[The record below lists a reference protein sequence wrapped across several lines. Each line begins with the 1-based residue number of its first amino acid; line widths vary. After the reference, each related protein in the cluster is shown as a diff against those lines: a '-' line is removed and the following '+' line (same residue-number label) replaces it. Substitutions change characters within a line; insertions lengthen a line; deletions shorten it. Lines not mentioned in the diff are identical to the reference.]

1 MHPDTLEM
9 IRRSNRAYGSDS
21 EGSVLSEVYT
31 KLINLFSR
39 FSVAERPDTFPLDRR
54 SSRGDFPVLAT
65 LDLAGMRCEVL
76 EGFGGHT
83 TGQVFYFLPE
93 ELVLFTGDSLI
104 NFDSLT
110 EERKDFATLAKNL
123 MTSVNVDS
131 AKASKERKALLRLIE
146 TEESARSDGRMC
158 LVCGGHGAVSV
169 LSDGKLL
176 QHSPVRRWVAEK

>member
-1 MHPDTLEM
+1 LEM
-9 IRRSNRAYGSDS
+9 IKTSNRAYGSGS
-21 EGSVLSEVYT
+21 EGSVLAEVYT
-31 KLINLFSR
+31 KLINLFSG
-39 FSVAERPDTFPLDRR
+39 FTVAERPEVYPAGGQG
-54 SSRGDFPVLAT
+54 SRGDFPVLAA
-65 LDLAGMRCEVL
+65 LDLAGMKCEVL

-83 TGQVFYFLPE
+83 TGQVFYFLPD

-131 AKASKERKALLRLIE
+131 VKASKERKALLRLIQG
-146 TEESARSDGRMC
+146 EENARMDGRKC

-169 LSDGKLL
+169 LLDGKLV
-176 QHSPVRRWVAEK
+176 QHSPISRYLAEK

>member
-1 MHPDTLEM
+1 M
-9 IRRSNRAYGSDS
+9 
-21 EGSVLSEVYT
+21 
-31 KLINLFSR
+31 
-39 FSVAERPDTFPLDRR
+39 
-54 SSRGDFPVLAT
+54 AT

-83 TGQVFYFLPE
+83 TGQVFYFLPD

-123 MTSVNVDS
+123 MTTVNVDS

-146 TEESARSDGRMC
+146 EEESVRKDGRKC

-169 LSDGKLL
+169 LLDGKLV
-176 QHSPVRRWVAEK
+176 QHSQISRYLVEK